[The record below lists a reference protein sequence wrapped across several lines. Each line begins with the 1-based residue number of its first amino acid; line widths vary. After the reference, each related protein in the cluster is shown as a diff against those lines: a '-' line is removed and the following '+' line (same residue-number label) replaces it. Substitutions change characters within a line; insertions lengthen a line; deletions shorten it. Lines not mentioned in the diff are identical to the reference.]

1 MKKKISFN
9 KAFLNLWRRS
19 KLFRGASLF
28 TACLLSSLLVA
39 LSAMSQPVVLTFLM
53 NAPEVEPLRP
63 IVQEFERQNPGIRLN
78 MVEGPLA
85 SNLIEDLNTSAFLLG
100 DSPYDLVNLDVTW
113 TSKFAAAGWLKDLSG
128 FISDTELTAF
138 LPADIDAGRYDR
150 KLYRLPWRTDA
161 GMLYYRKDLLEQA
174 QLQPPETFTDLMQA
188 ATLLQEKNAVQWGYV
203 WQGRQYEGVVAMF
216 MEVLQGNNGF
226 WINSATKEVGLDQP
240 QAIAALQFLVNT
252 IQQGISPSGVI
263 TYQEDEPRRLFQSGN
278 TLLMRNWP
286 YAWTLLNAEDSPV
299 RGKVGIKPMI
309 HAAGQDSAACL
320 GGWGWGISSTTK
332 HPQEAWKAVQFLTSE
347 AAQRQVVLNTGYL
360 PSRRALYDDPQILE
374 KYSFFSLM
382 LPVLDNAVLRPP
394 IAQYAQT
401 SDILQRY
408 LSAALS
414 GRMSAEAAMQTAA
427 IETRSLLDSSKK
439 A

>member
-1 MKKKISFN
+1 
-9 KAFLNLWRRS
+9 
-19 KLFRGASLF
+19 
-28 TACLLSSLLVA
+28 
-39 LSAMSQPVVLTFLM
+39 M

-63 IVQEFERQNPGIRLN
+63 IIQEFEQQNPGIRLN

-100 DSPYDLVNLDVTW
+100 DSPYDLINLDVTW
-113 TSKFAAAGWLKDLSG
+113 TSKFAAAGWLKDLSSL
-128 FISDTELTAF
+128 ISDTELTAF
-138 LPADIDAGRYDR
+138 LPADIDGGRYNG
-150 KLYRLPWRTDA
+150 KIYRLPWRTDA

-174 QLQPPETFTDLMQA
+174 ELQPPKTFTDLVQA
-188 ATLLQEKNAVQWGYV
+188 ATILQKNNAVQWGYV

-226 WINSATKEVGLDQP
+226 WINSETKEVGLDQP

-286 YAWTLLNAEDSPV
+286 YAWTLLNAEDSLV
-299 RGKVGIKPMI
+299 KGKVGIKPMV
-309 HAAGQDSAACL
+309 HASGYDSAACL

-360 PSRRALYDDPQILE
+360 PSRRVLYNDPQILE
-374 KYSFFSLM
+374 KYSFFPIM
-382 LPVLDNAVLRPP
+382 LQVLDNAVLRPP

-414 GRMSAEAAMQTAA
+414 GRMSSQAAMQAA
-427 IETRSLLDSSKK
+427 ATETRSLLNNGNK

>member
-1 MKKKISFN
+1 MKKFTQFSRI
-9 KAFLNLWRRS
+9 FLNLWRRS
-19 KLFRGASLF
+19 KLFRGASLL
-28 TACLLSSLLVA
+28 TACLLSTLLAA
-39 LSAMSQPVVLTFLM
+39 LAAMSQPVVLTFLM

-63 IVQEFERQNPGIRLN
+63 IIQEFEQQNPGIRLN
-78 MVEGPLA
+78 MVEGPAA

-113 TSKFAAAGWLKDLSG
+113 TSKFAAAGWLKDLSSL
-128 FISDTELTAF
+128 ISDTELTLF
-138 LPADIDAGRYDR
+138 LPADIDGGRYNGN
-150 KLYRLPWRTDA
+150 LYRLPWRTDA

-174 QLQPPETFTDLMQA
+174 GLQPPETFTDLMQA
-188 ATLLQEKNAVQWGYV
+188 ATVLQKKNAVQWGYV

-226 WINSATKEVGLDQP
+226 WINSETKEVGLDQP
-240 QAIAALQFLVNT
+240 PVIAALQFLVNT

-299 RGKVGIKPMI
+299 KGKVGIKPMV
-309 HAAGQDSAACL
+309 HAPGYNSAACL

-332 HPQEAWKAVQFLTSE
+332 HPQEAWKAVRFLTSE
-347 AAQRQVVLNTGYL
+347 AAQRQVSLSTGYL

-374 KYSFFSLM
+374 KYSFFPLI
-382 LPVLDNAVLRPP
+382 LQVLDNAVLRPP

-414 GRMSAEAAMQTAA
+414 GRMSSESAMQAA
-427 IETRSLLDSSKK
+427 ATETRSLLDSSNKI
-439 A
+439 

>member
-1 MKKKISFN
+1 MKKFMLFGRT
-9 KAFLNLWRRS
+9 FLKLWRRS
-19 KLFRGASLF
+19 TLLRGVSLF
-28 TACLLSSLLVA
+28 TTCLLGSLLVA
-39 LSAMSQPVVLTFLM
+39 VSAISQPVVLTFLM
-53 NAPEVEPLRP
+53 NAPEVEPLKP
-63 IVQEFERQNPGIRLN
+63 VIQEFEQQNPGIRLN

-113 TSKFAAAGWLKDLSG
+113 TSKFTAAGWLKDLSG
-128 FISDTELTAF
+128 LISEAELASF
-138 LPADIDAGRYDR
+138 LPADVNGGRYNG

-174 QLQPPETFTDLMQA
+174 GLQPPETFADLVQA
-188 ATLLQEKNAVQWGYV
+188 ATVLQKKKAVQWGYV

-226 WINSATKEVGLDQP
+226 WINSETKEVGLDQP
-240 QAIAALQFLVNT
+240 EAIAALQFLVNT

-309 HAAGQDSAACL
+309 HAPSFDSAACL

-347 AAQRQVVLNTGYL
+347 ATQRQVVLKTGYL
-360 PSRRALYDDPQILE
+360 PSRRALYNDPQILK
-374 KYSFFSLM
+374 KYSFFPLM
-382 LPVLDNAVLRPP
+382 LQVLDNAVLRPP
-394 IAQYAQT
+394 VAQYAQT

-414 GRMSAEAAMQTAA
+414 GRMSSQAAMKAAA
-427 IETRSLLDSSKK
+427 IETRSLLNSGNK